1 MRDSGEGYIS
11 YSNKWIINNINSSQ
25 SIDHNRYKQRSF
37 GRVNKKKRI
46 VDNIYKYILLTL
58 INITTG
64 ELYV

>member
-37 GRVNKKKRI
+37 GRVNKKKELLTI
-46 VDNIYKYILLTL
+46 FINIYC
-58 INITTG
+58 
-64 ELYV
+64 